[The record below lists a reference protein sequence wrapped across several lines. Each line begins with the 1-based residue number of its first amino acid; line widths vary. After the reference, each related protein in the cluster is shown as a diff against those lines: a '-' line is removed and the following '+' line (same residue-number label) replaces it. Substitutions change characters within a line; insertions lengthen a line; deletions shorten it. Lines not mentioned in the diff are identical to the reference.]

1 MFRRHDLSE
10 DDFTFTWHF
19 SGWVWGRN
27 DWDQVCS
34 WWRFVTGLHVH
45 CHVRVS
51 GTYWPCSD
59 LLRIDLTACEG
70 LNLWTVSCSIKNFM
84 ISFEKCWYSWFTFQ
98 QLHPDTDDSVSE
110 PEEEEVLNWF
120 DWYKQKNLCRW
131 RTLLYFFLP
140 GNVWW
145 RGRGCWC
152 QRWWRGGGEY
162 GRRLV
167 QHQPKKT
174 STSATTTSTLVA

>member
-10 DDFTFTWHF
+10 ENSTFTWHF

-34 WWRFVTGLHVH
+34 WRRFVTGIHVH

-110 PEEEEVLNWF
+110 PEEEEVLTWSALIESTFNESSRVCMMTP
-120 DWYKQKNLCRW
+120 KRMLVP
-131 RTLLYFFLP
+131 TVME
-140 GNVWW
+140 G
-145 RGRGCWC
+145 
-152 QRWWRGGGEY
+152 
-162 GRRLV
+162 GRRV
-167 QHQPKKT
+167 WTPT
-174 STSATTTSTLVA
+174 STTPTKEN